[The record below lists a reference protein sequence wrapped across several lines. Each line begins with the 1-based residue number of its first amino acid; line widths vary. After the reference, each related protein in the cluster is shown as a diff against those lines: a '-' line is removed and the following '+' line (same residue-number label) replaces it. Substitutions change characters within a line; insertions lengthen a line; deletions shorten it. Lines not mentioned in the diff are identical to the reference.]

1 MPVLDSSVPDRLLW
15 PEDAP
20 WPRRRIR
27 GLIGHFRACFPEIT
41 YESRVRLPVANA
53 QAVRSAGKNTV
64 LVYGGLLRH
73 RLVGSAGLSVALAH
87 ETGHH
92 LGGEPRMKFLRW
104 LSSEERADEWARD
117 VGLPAVYA
125 ARASAVWRRG
135 RCELDGV
142 ARSLL
147 LRL

>member
-1 MPVLDSSVPDRLLW
+1 MPVLDISVPNHLLW
-15 PEDAP
+15 PEDAS
-20 WPRRRIR
+20 WPRRRIAK
-27 GLIGHFRACFPEIT
+27 LIRRFGTCFPNIAYEIKAG
-41 YESRVRLPVANA
+41 LAVANA
-53 QAVRSAGKNTV
+53 QALRSEGKNLV

-117 VGLPAVYA
+117 VGLPALYA
-125 ARASAVWRRG
+125 ARAPAVWRRG
-135 RCELDGV
+135 RRELDDV
-142 ARSLL
+142 ARSVG

>member
-1 MPVLDSSVPDRLLW
+1 MPVLDTSVPSRLLW
-15 PEDAP
+15 PEEAA

-27 GLIGHFRACFPEIT
+27 RLIGRFRACFPEIT
-41 YESRVRLPVANA
+41 YETRIGLPIANA
-53 QAVRSAGKNTV
+53 QAVRSGGSRVV
-64 LVYGGLLRH
+64 LVFGGLLRH

-117 VGLPAVYA
+117 VCLPAVYA
-125 ARASAVWRRG
+125 SQAPAVWRRG
-135 RCELDGV
+135 RRELDGV
-142 ARSLL
+142 AQSLF